1 MSTPAAELIA
11 DLTRT
16 RKPPVR
22 NRPLT
27 AEWLSAQLELAKA
40 QAELREF
47 RARAWAGAFREE
59 RVCSPGAVKRAVPLL
74 QNETQ
79 NMNTTEYLISTGC
92 PATAPQPSVNGMSRS
107 VVVGRP
113 PSNTFALTMR

>member
-47 RARAWAGAFREE
+47 RARAWAGAVAICEEQEIFLRELAE
-59 RVCSPGAVKRAVPLL
+59 
-74 QNETQ
+74 
-79 NMNTTEYLISTGC
+79 
-92 PATAPQPSVNGMSRS
+92 SVSADLPKFLAYMKAGSLAAIAAKDYHKAEA
-107 VVVGRP
+107 
-113 PSNTFALTMR
+113 ALKAKAKAGK